1 MAWRVSTC
9 HVLRDDD
16 DDVDDVDDVV
26 DGDKDDI
33 CTTVNDDEGGSRHH
47 SPWHCQVALHYTL
60 Q

>member
-1 MAWRVSTC
+1 MSTC

-47 SPWHCQVALHYTL
+47 SP
-60 Q
+60 